1 LKIIFDDIVA
11 KVFSSVLP
19 VEDIIKILI
28 DPDEG
33 IVEVVNSVTDNMIY
47 AVEMNTDNAFFN
59 KLKNFTDGLIDC
71 LKDEFPDEKLNP
83 YLVGDI

>member
-1 LKIIFDDIVA
+1 
-11 KVFSSVLP
+11 
-19 VEDIIKILI
+19 
-28 DPDEG
+28 
-33 IVEVVNSVTDNMIY
+33 MIY

-59 KLKNFTDGLIDC
+59 KLKNFTDGLINC